1 MSGSLL
7 AVLIAVTAATL
18 LGCATVAQRR
28 GMTASGDRPESGGL
42 LATLAHS
49 RWWWA
54 GTIASVAGLGL
65 QFLALS
71 TGPLIVVQ
79 TTMVA
84 SIVVTTL
91 AESVLLRR
99 RPTPRRWTGMVVT
112 TLGLATVLLALSP
125 TSAAVA
131 VTPSATSMLVLAGI
145 TLAVSAGAA
154 LRARVT
160 AAGGIALSVATGLG
174 YGVTAVALKTV
185 GTELASGWAVP
196 LGHPALWT
204 AVVVGPLSVLLSQ
217 HALRRARTVAAAVS
231 VIVVIDPVV
240 GLLAG
245 VAWFGE
251 HVVVTPLSLTAALA
265 AAVAVVVGI
274 VLGHTERRPPGP
286 GRGLTLP
293 SGPAARHDREGT
305 SVGERTRLVA
315 RSSW

>member
-1 MSGSLL
+1 MTGSLL
-7 AVLIAVTAATL
+7 AVLCAVAAATL

-28 GMTASGDRPESGGL
+28 GMSAPTDLPGSGRL
-42 LATLAHS
+42 VATLVRS

-125 TSAAVA
+125 TGAAVA
-131 VTPSATSMLVLAGI
+131 VTPSATSMIVLAGV
-145 TLAVSAGAA
+145 TLVVSAGAA
-154 LRARVT
+154 LRARST
-160 AAGGIALSVATGLG
+160 ATTGIALSVATGLG

-185 GTELASGWAVP
+185 GTELATGWAVP

-217 HALRRARTVAAAVS
+217 HALRRARAVAAAVA

-251 HVVVTPLSLTAALA
+251 HVVVTPLSLAAALA

-274 VLGHTERRPPGP
+274 VLGHTEGRPPGLRRGPRECP
-286 GRGLTLP
+286 GST
-293 SGPAARHDREGT
+293 ARSDRATT
-305 SVGERTRLVA
+305 SVGGRVG
-315 RSSW
+315 S

>member
-1 MSGSLL
+1 MGGSLL
-7 AVLIAVTAATL
+7 PVLCAVAAATL

-28 GMTASGDRPESGGL
+28 GMTAPVPGSGTGGL
-42 LATLAHS
+42 VATLVRS
-49 RWWWA
+49 GWWWA

-79 TTMVA
+79 TIMVA

-91 AESVLLRR
+91 AESLLLRR
-99 RPTPRRWTGMVVT
+99 RPTVRRWTGMAMT
-112 TLGLATVLLALSP
+112 TLGLAAVLLALSP
-125 TSAAVA
+125 TAAAVA
-131 VTPSATSMLVLAGI
+131 VTPSATSLIVLAGL

-154 LRARVT
+154 LRAGAT
-160 AAGGIALSVATGLG
+160 TTTGIALSVATGLG
-174 YGVTAVALKTV
+174 YGVTAVVLKTV

-196 LGHPALWT
+196 LGHPALWI

-217 HALRRARTVAAAVS
+217 HALRRARAVAAAVS

-245 VAWFGE
+245 IAWFGE

-265 AAVAVVVGI
+265 AAAAVVAGI
-274 VLGHTERRPPGP
+274 VLGHTDRGAPLQDPGVA
-286 GRGLTLP
+286 
-293 SGPAARHDREGT
+293 SAAGSEGAMT
-305 SVGERTRLVA
+305 SVGGRA
-315 RSSW
+315 DS

>member
-1 MSGSLL
+1 MGGSLL
-7 AVLIAVTAATL
+7 PVLCAVAAATL

-28 GMTASGDRPESGGL
+28 GMSAPTDRSDRGGL
-42 LATLAHS
+42 VATLMRS

-79 TTMVA
+79 TVMVA

-91 AESVLLRR
+91 AESLLLRR
-99 RPTPRRWTGMVVT
+99 RPTPRRWTGMAMT

-125 TSAAVA
+125 TGAAVA
-131 VTPSATSMLVLAGI
+131 VTPSATSMVVLAGI

-154 LRARVT
+154 LRARST
-160 AAGGIALSVATGLG
+160 TTTGIALSIATGLG

-217 HALRRARTVAAAVS
+217 HALRRARAVAAAVS

-245 VAWFGE
+245 VTWFGE
-251 HVVVTPLSLTAALA
+251 HVVVTPLSLAAALA

-274 VLGHTERRPPGP
+274 VLGHTERRAPRQNPG
-286 GRGLTLP
+286 
-293 SGPAARHDREGT
+293 SGSTAGSDRTMT
-305 SVGERTRLVA
+305 SVGGRPG
-315 RSSW
+315 S

>member
-1 MSGSLL
+1 VIGGSVT
-7 AVLIAVTAATL
+7 AVLCAVAAATL

-28 GMTASGDRPESGGL
+28 GMTAPTSGSGTGGL
-42 LATLAHS
+42 VATVVRS

-71 TGPLIVVQ
+71 TGPLILVQ
-79 TTMVA
+79 TIMVA
-84 SIVVTTL
+84 SIVITTL
-91 AESVLLRR
+91 AESLLLRR
-99 RPTPRRWTGMVVT
+99 RPTRRRWAGMFTT
-112 TLGLATVLLALSP
+112 TLGLASVLLALSP
-125 TSAAVA
+125 TGGAVA
-131 VTPSATSMLVLAGI
+131 VTPSATSMIVLAGV

-154 LRARVT
+154 LRARAT
-160 AAGGIALSVATGLG
+160 ATTGIALSVATGLG

-217 HALRRARTVAAAVS
+217 HALRSARAVAAAVS

-245 VAWFGE
+245 LAWFGE
-251 HVVVTPLSLTAALA
+251 QVVVTPLSLVASLA
-265 AAVAVVVGI
+265 GAVAVVVGI
-274 VLGHTERRPPGP
+274 VLGHTERRPPGLRRGP
-286 GRGLTLP
+286 RGSPRSTAGPHRVTTAVGGRG
-293 SGPAARHDREGT
+293 S
-305 SVGERTRLVA
+305 
-315 RSSW
+315 

>member
-1 MSGSLL
+1 MGGPVP
-7 AVLIAVTAATL
+7 AVLCAVAAATL

-28 GMTASGDRPESGGL
+28 GMGASTDRPDPRGL
-42 LATLAHS
+42 TATLMRS

-79 TTMVA
+79 TVMVA

-91 AESVLLRR
+91 AESLLLRR
-99 RPTPRRWTGMVVT
+99 RPTPRRWTGMVMT

-125 TSAAVA
+125 TGAAVA
-131 VTPSATSMLVLAGI
+131 VTPSATSMVVLAGV

-154 LRARVT
+154 LRARAT
-160 AAGGIALSVATGLG
+160 ATTGIALSVATGLG

-185 GTELASGWAVP
+185 GTELASEWAVP
-196 LGHPALWT
+196 LGHPALWI

-217 HALRRARTVAAAVS
+217 HALRRARAVAAAVS

-245 VAWFGE
+245 IAWFGE
-251 HVVVTPLSLTAALA
+251 HVVVTPLSLAAALA

-274 VLGHTERRPPGP
+274 VLGHTDPRAPRQDPG
-286 GRGLTLP
+286 
-293 SGPAARHDREGT
+293 AASTTGSDRAVT
-305 SVGERTRLVA
+305 SVGGGA
-315 RSSW
+315 GS